1 MTRRRRSR
9 RVIFFTPKL
18 NRIARAGDRNS
29 RSASTVRRF
38 EFSRFRPGIPR
49 TCYNPPMRRRSR
61 IRRVAKWTGLALCV
75 LVVVA
80 WGMSMI
86 RTIAWGQVNGMAVR
100 LSGLTEGCAGTVI
113 IRIRPINVELTNL
126 GPRGLTVTPWTP
138 ARSPRGSRFG
148 I

>member
-1 MTRRRRSR
+1 
-9 RVIFFTPKL
+9 V
-18 NRIARAGDRNS
+18 
-29 RSASTVRRF
+29 
-38 EFSRFRPGIPR
+38 
-49 TCYNPPMRRRSR
+49 
-61 IRRVAKWTGLALCV
+61 LCV

-80 WGMSMI
+80 WGMSMMW
-86 RTIAWGQVNGMAVR
+86 TIAWGQVNGMAVR

-148 I
+148 ICLPTYGCPWWDHVWIPLWIPFVLLAFPTALLWWRDRKPPRGHCQRCGYNLTGNLSGVCPDCGEPT